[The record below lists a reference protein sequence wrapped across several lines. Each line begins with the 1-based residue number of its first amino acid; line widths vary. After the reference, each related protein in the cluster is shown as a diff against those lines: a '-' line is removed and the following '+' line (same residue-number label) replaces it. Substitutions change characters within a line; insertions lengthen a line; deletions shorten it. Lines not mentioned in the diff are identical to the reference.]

1 MVRTSPK
8 RDLLSTRRVGS
19 IPGARENRGAVRTE
33 I

>member
-8 RDLLSTRRVGS
+8 RYGLPTREVES
-19 IPGARENRGAVRTE
+19 MPGARENRGAVRTE